1 MGNHQQATL
10 ADYIEVL
17 RRRKWIVV
25 IAVLLTTASA
35 IAYSSQQ
42 AKRFQSSAQV
52 FVNPTAQGGS
62 VGPADV
68 QARFLSTDAKL
79 VHTPPVAAAAIR
91 TAQVSG
97 VTVPELL
104 AQSAV
109 TPDSTTNILTV
120 TVADPVGS
128 RAEMLANAYA
138 LAVSDETKRLVVLSV
153 DGAIQKL
160 QRSIRQLNSQISAAE
175 KTGFVP
181 PSLRQRLNQS
191 LRQLDREQ
199 QIKLTQPVAAAV
211 SQRAAGATQTQPKI
225 ARDALIGFALGIVI
239 GIGLA
244 FIREALDDRVQSTEE
259 IQRAVGAGLLARVNQ
274 PPRKLR
280 STNQIVMLADPS
292 HATAEQYRK
301 LRIALDFANI
311 DVRGKTVLVT
321 SALEQEGKSTTAA
334 NLAVAMA
341 HAGRHVTLVDLDIRR
356 PQLHTLFGL
365 PAGPGIVDVA
375 MGHSTL
381 GEAMRRIVLVSEGSM
396 PLPVSNGNGAVPAT
410 TLQFLPVGTLPPD
423 PASFIETAALLSV
436 LSELKDRSDLVIIDS
451 APLVP
456 VSDSVALAGRVD
468 AALLVAQPAILTR
481 NILTELGR
489 LLRSSHVRT
498 LGFVLAGSDVERG
511 YGYRYGYGYP
521 TANPE
526 DPQLAAPAI
535 QRTSEG

>member
-128 RAEMLANAYA
+128 REMLANAYA

-436 LSELKDRSDLVIIDS
+436 LSELNDRSDLVIIDS

-456 VSDSVALAGRVD
+456 
-468 AALLVAQPAILTR
+468 
-481 NILTELGR
+481 
-489 LLRSSHVRT
+489 
-498 LGFVLAGSDVERG
+498 
-511 YGYRYGYGYP
+511 
-521 TANPE
+521 
-526 DPQLAAPAI
+526 
-535 QRTSEG
+535 